1 MKSSNLARRM
11 EREDAEDHA
20 ESPQPRHGTQAR
32 VAAAAAAR
40 RARQRASF
48 DYRAIVI
55 RDQGLRPFRVR

>member
-1 MKSSNLARRM
+1 MKSSNLAWRM

-20 ESPQPRHGTQAR
+20 NSPLPRHSLQAR
-32 VAAAAAAR
+32 VEAAAAR